1 MGQMNWQRTRDI
13 LISIICLGII
23 FWASWN
29 IAGRFV
35 EAIVIL
41 LLSMTVAFLLT
52 PAVNGLVKLKIPRLI
67 ATLIVFIVV
76 VALLGGFGYAVVFS
90 LIQQVT
96 NFKDTVV
103 AFFTFLPN
111 AIPNAVN
118 SLQKSF
124 PQIDFN
130 AALTQIRNEAIG
142 FAQMAATNAVSIVF
156 IITGTFL
163 NIFLILV
170 LSFYFTLDGKRLR
183 DSIISIVPQRTMPH
197 VLVFEDAL
205 NRVVGNY
212 IRGQLTLAVIV
223 GVLSGLVC
231 VIVQGGMQD
240 YALIVGVLAF
250 LFETIPMVGPA
261 LASIPALLISLLLP
275 DPLPR
280 TIWVAVAFV
289 VIQMLE
295 SNVLGPRIVG
305 HAVGLHPVVSI
316 MSLLVFANL
325 FGPFGALIA
334 TPIVAAIWVVI
345 ASIYRSARGETPEQM
360 LARKRAPWKI
370 PRPTSMNI
378 ALRGRRRTMALHD
391 STSGG
396 GSSGGA
402 THDDEFARLGDQEDH
417 SYHGDDSTHTHEYA
431 ERPRMVP
438 LPAFSHRG
446 HRVRRAQE
454 EQVHAHDE
462 EAEAHEPVSDND
474 L

>member
-35 EAIVIL
+35 DAIVIL

-52 PAVNGLVKLKIPRLI
+52 PAVNALSRLKIPRLI
-67 ATLIVFIVV
+67 STLIVFVVV
-76 VALLGGFGYAVVFS
+76 VAVLAAFGYAIVFS
-90 LIQQVT
+90 LIQQIT
-96 NFKDTVV
+96 NFKDTFVS
-103 AFFTFLPN
+103 FFTFLPN
-111 AIPNAVN
+111 AVPDAVN

-124 PQIDFN
+124 PQIDFT
-130 AALTQIRNEAIG
+130 AALSQIRNQAIT
-142 FAQMAATNAVSIVF
+142 FAQTAATNALNIVF
-156 IITGTFL
+156 IISGTVL

-183 DSIISIVPQRTMPH
+183 NSIISVVPQRSMPH

-212 IRGQLTLAVIV
+212 IRGQLTLALIV
-223 GVLSGLVC
+223 GVLSGVVC
-231 VIVQGGMQD
+231 VIMKGGLQD

-275 DPLPR
+275 DPFPR
-280 TIWVAVAFV
+280 TIWVAVGFV
-289 VIQMLE
+289 IIQILE

-305 HAVGLHPVVSI
+305 RAVGLHPVVSI

-345 ASIYRSARGETPEQM
+345 ASTYRSAHGETPEQM
-360 LARKRAPWKI
+360 IARKRAPWNI
-370 PRPTSMNI
+370 PRPTMNI
-378 ALRGRRRTMALHD
+378 ALRSRRRTMSLHESPD
-391 STSGG
+391 GDGSGSGDTPQGEYSHAETNNRDEYTSPRFVPLP
-396 GSSGGA
+396 GGA
-402 THDDEFARLGDQEDH
+402 RWRRQPHEPHVHDDESGEEPSIASEQAPE
-417 SYHGDDSTHTHEYA
+417 
-431 ERPRMVP
+431 ERGSNV
-438 LPAFSHRG
+438 
-446 HRVRRAQE
+446 
-454 EQVHAHDE
+454 
-462 EAEAHEPVSDND
+462 
-474 L
+474 

>member
-23 FWASWN
+23 CWALWN

-35 EAIVIL
+35 DAIVIL
-41 LLSMTVAFLLT
+41 LLSLTVAFLLT
-52 PAVNGLVKLKIPRLI
+52 PAVNGLVRLKIPRLI

-76 VALLGGFGYAVVFS
+76 VALLVAFGYALVFS
-90 LIQQVT
+90 LVQQIT
-96 NFKDTVV
+96 NFKNTFV
-103 AFFTFLPN
+103 AFFTSLPT
-111 AIPNAVN
+111 AIPAAVN

-124 PQIDFN
+124 PQIDFST
-130 AALTQIRNEAIG
+130 ALTQIKNQAIN
-142 FAQMAATNAVSIVF
+142 FAQTAFTNALNIVF

-170 LSFYFTLDGKRLR
+170 LSFYFTLDGRRLR
-183 DSIISIVPQRTMPH
+183 NSIMSVVPQRSMPH

-212 IRGQLTLAVIV
+212 IRGQLTLALIV
-223 GVLSGLVC
+223 GVLSGAVC
-231 VIVQGGMQD
+231 VIMKGGMQD

-275 DPLPR
+275 DPFPR
-280 TIWVAVAFV
+280 TLWVAACFV
-289 VIQMLE
+289 IIQMLE

-305 HAVGLHPVVSI
+305 RAVGLHPVVSI

-334 TPIVAAIWVVI
+334 TPIVAAVWVVI
-345 ASIYRSARGETPEQM
+345 ASTYRSAHGESPEEM
-360 LARKRAPWKI
+360 IARKRAPWKI
-370 PRPTSMNI
+370 PRPKIPRPNSMNI
-378 ALRGRRRTMALHD
+378 ALQGRRRTMSLHD
-391 STSGG
+391 GTESAGG

-402 THDDEFARLGDQEDH
+402 THDGEIGHAGDQDE
-417 SYHGDDSTHTHEYA
+417 HTI
-431 ERPRMVP
+431 PRFVP
-438 LPAFSHRG
+438 LPTY
-446 HRVRRAQE
+446 RRKRPQE
-454 EQVHAHDE
+454 QHVYDE
-462 EAEAHEPVSDND
+462 ESLEEPSSTSESTSEESESNV
-474 L
+474 